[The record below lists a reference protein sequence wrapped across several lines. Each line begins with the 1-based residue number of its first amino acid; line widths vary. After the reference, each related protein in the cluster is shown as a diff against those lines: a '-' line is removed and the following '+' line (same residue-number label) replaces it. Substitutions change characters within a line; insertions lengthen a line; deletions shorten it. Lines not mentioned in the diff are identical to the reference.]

1 MEFLQITS
9 PDDYRVQQIYHS
21 YSTTFPEDERREWPQ
36 FIKLFEHPNV
46 KVISVLNNTEN
57 IGYLIIWEFSN
68 HVFVEHFEV
77 FSEFRNQKLG
87 SYITD
92 YLFKNYPRII
102 LEIEPEHLNEDAKR
116 RFSFYQRNGFN
127 LIDEMYVQ
135 PSYGEDK
142 KSLKLWLLANYSPEN
157 LKDVKDEIYD
167 IVYH

>member
-9 PDDYRVQQIYHS
+9 PDDYRVQQIFNS
-21 YSTTFPEDERREWPQ
+21 YSTTFPEDERREWSQ
-36 FIKLFEHPNV
+36 FVKLFDHPNV
-46 KVISVLNNTEN
+46 KVISVLNNSEN
-57 IGYLIIWEFSN
+57 IGYLIIWDLKN

-87 SYITD
+87 SHITD

-102 LEIEPEHLNEDAKR
+102 LEIEPEHLDDNAKR

-135 PSYGEDK
+135 PSYGEGK
-142 KSLKLWLLANYSPEN
+142 NSLKLWLLANYTPEN
-157 LKDVKDEIYD
+157 LEEVKDEIYD

>member
-9 PDDYRVQQIYHS
+9 PDDYRVQQIFNS
-21 YSTTFPEDERREWPQ
+21 YSTTFPEDERREWSQ
-36 FIKLFEHPNV
+36 FVKLFDHPNV
-46 KVISVLNNTEN
+46 KVISVLNNSEN
-57 IGYLIIWEFSN
+57 IGYLIIWDLKN

-87 SYITD
+87 SHITD

-102 LEIEPEHLNEDAKR
+102 LEIEPEHLDDNAKR

-135 PSYGEDK
+135 PSYGEGK
-142 KSLKLWLLANYSPEN
+142 NSLKLWLLANYIPEN
-157 LKDVKDEIYD
+157 LEEVKDEIYD

>member
-9 PDDYRVQQIYHS
+9 PDDYRVQQIFNS
-21 YSTTFPEDERREWPQ
+21 YSTTFPEDERREWSQ
-36 FIKLFEHPNV
+36 FVKLFDHPNV
-46 KVISVLNNTEN
+46 KVISVLNNSEN
-57 IGYLIIWEFSN
+57 IGYLIIWDLKN

-87 SYITD
+87 SHITD

-102 LEIEPEHLNEDAKR
+102 LEIEPEHLDDDAKR

-135 PSYGEDK
+135 PSYGEGK
-142 KSLKLWLLANYSPEN
+142 NSLKLWLLANYIPEN
-157 LKDVKDEIYD
+157 LEEVKDEIYD

>member
-21 YSTTFPEDERREWPQ
+21 YSTTFPEDERREWSQ
-36 FIKLFEHPNV
+36 FIKLFEHSNV
-46 KVISVLNNTEN
+46 KVISVLNDTEN
-57 IGYLIIWEFSN
+57 IGYLIIWELTN
-68 HVFVEHFEV
+68 YVFVEHFEV

-87 SYITD
+87 SHITD

-116 RFSFYQRNGFN
+116 RFSFYQRNNFN
-127 LIDEMYVQ
+127 LIDETYVQ
-135 PSYGEDK
+135 PSYGEGK
-142 KSLKLWLLANYSPEN
+142 KSLNLWLLANYIPEN
-157 LKDVKDEIYD
+157 LEEVKEEIYD